1 MWHWFRKKKKN
12 YPDFWESYRAAFSAK
27 AKKETPRRLVVFD
40 CETTGLD
47 NKNDVVLSIGA
58 IAILENR
65 ILIKDSFSCFLYQ
78 ENYSSDQIAVHGIL
92 KAGETE
98 KTVETAAIISFL
110 SYINNATLVGHHIA
124 FDIAMI
130 NAALKKMG
138 LPKLKNKCIDTDALY
153 QKYKHLSQE
162 QHTSLDTLCEVF
174 KIPKTE
180 RHTASG
186 DAYLTALVYLKLKA
200 KI

>member
-12 YPDFWESYRAAFSAK
+12 YPDFWETYSAAFSAK
-27 AKKETPRRLVVFD
+27 AKKDAPRRLVVFD

-47 NKNDVVLSIGA
+47 IKNDVILSIGA
-58 IAILENR
+58 IGIMANR
-65 ILIKDSFSCFLYQ
+65 ILTKDYFSCFLHQ
-78 ENYSSDQIAVHGIL
+78 ENYKADQIAIHGIL
-92 KAGETE
+92 KTGETE
-98 KTVETAAIISFL
+98 KTPESEAVASFL
-110 SYINNATLVGHHIA
+110 QFINNATLVGHHVA
-124 FDIAMI
+124 FDIAMV
-130 NAALKKMG
+130 NAALNRMG
-138 LPKLKNKCIDTDALY
+138 LPKLKNKWIDTDALY
-153 QKYKHLSQE
+153 QKYKHLPQE

-174 KIPKTE
+174 NIPKSE